1 MIAGKETPWATRSV
15 LVALVS
21 AAMVTG
27 AVGCGTSSSPQ
38 PSASNVASAPTSAT
52 ASAAATTPPAQSTPA
67 AGLQSPCADFGGTV
81 GPDQTCHVR
90 SATATYTLE
99 MSFPLDYPDQKALT
113 DVLMQDRDSF
123 VDWVATSGP
132 DGRGRPYEHVVT
144 AKTYRSGTPD
154 SGTQSLVLKIQDDT
168 GLAHQDHP
176 NTSFTALNYALG
188 KRTAITFDTLFKPDT
203 EPLEVL
209 NPIVLRDLQKNGP
222 GGEVNDLDE
231 HTYRNFAITDDAVI
245 FFFGEDQVIWDNNG
259 PHQVSVPR
267 AELASILA

>member
-1 MIAGKETPWATRSV
+1 MNTRNVLIALAGVAMI
-15 LVALVS
+15 
-21 AAMVTG
+21 TG
-27 AVGCGTSSSPQ
+27 ATACGTSSTPHQPASNS
-38 PSASNVASAPTSAT
+38 PSAATTLAST
-52 ASAAATTPPAQSTPA
+52 SAAATTPPAQPTPA
-67 AGLQSPCADFGGTV
+67 AGPQSPCAGLGGTV

-132 DGRGRPYEHVVT
+132 DGRGRRYEHVVT

-154 SGTQSLVLKIQDDT
+154 SGTQSLVLEIQDDT

-176 NTSFTALNYALG
+176 STSFSALNYALG
-188 KRTAITFDTLFKPDT
+188 KRTAITFDTLFKPDAK
-203 EPLEVL
+203 PLEVL
-209 NPIVLRDLQKNGP
+209 NPIVLRELQKNGP
-222 GGEVNDLDE
+222 GGEVDDLDE
-231 HTYRNFAITDDAVI
+231 YTYRNFAITDDVVI
-245 FFFGEDQVIWDNNG
+245 FFFGEDQVIRDNNG

-267 AELASILA
+267 TELASVLA

>member
-1 MIAGKETPWATRSV
+1 MNRIARQVITLAFIAGVVISGAT
-15 LVALVS
+15 AC
-21 AAMVTG
+21 A
-27 AVGCGTSSSPQ
+27 TSSTPHLP
-38 PSASNVASAPTSAT
+38 PST
-52 ASAAATTPPAQSTPA
+52 SAAATTPPAQPSPA
-67 AGLQSPCADFGGTV
+67 AGLQSACADLGGTV

-90 SATATYTLE
+90 SATANYTLE

-132 DGRGRPYEHVVT
+132 DGRGRPYEHVVS

-154 SGTQSLVLKIQDDT
+154 SGTQSLVLEIQDDT

-176 NTSFTALNYALG
+176 NTSFTALNYAVG

-203 EPLEVL
+203 KPLEVL
-209 NPIVLRDLQKNGP
+209 NPIVLRELQQSGQ

-245 FFFGEDQVIWDNNG
+245 FFFGEDQVIRDNNG

-267 AELASILA
+267 TELAGLMA

>member
-1 MIAGKETPWATRSV
+1 MNRIARQVITLSFIAGVVISGAT
-15 LVALVS
+15 AC
-21 AAMVTG
+21 A
-27 AVGCGTSSSPQ
+27 TSSSPHQ
-38 PSASNVASAPTSAT
+38 PAST
-52 ASAAATTPPAQSTPA
+52 SAAATTPSAQPSPA
-67 AGLQSPCADFGGTV
+67 AGPQSACADLGGTV

-123 VDWVATSGP
+123 VDWVAKSGP
-132 DGRGRPYEHVVT
+132 DGRGRPYEHVVA
-144 AKTYRSGTPD
+144 AKTYQSGTPD
-154 SGTQSLVLKIQDDT
+154 SGTQSLVLEIQDDT

-176 NTSFTALNYALG
+176 NTSFTALNYAVG
-188 KRTAITFDTLFKPDT
+188 KRTAITFDTLFNPDT
-203 EPLEVL
+203 KPLEVL
-209 NPIVLRDLQKNGP
+209 NPIVLRELQKNGQ

-245 FFFGEDQVIWDNNG
+245 FFFGEDQVIRDNNG

-267 AELASILA
+267 TELAGLMA